1 MANKSWVTLDVT
13 GIDGVTITGVT
24 INYAVG
30 SIPTAVIDFVPGGPG
45 QIDVSKAPAAV
56 LADVE
61 SKKRDDITIDLKV
74 RSYASSGGGYT
85 RKTKFEGL
93 LDGMNVSNSVGQNRY
108 QAVAKGKAQ
117 VLRELTKITPGL
129 YPTSINI
136 YKNPGYSGNT
146 SAQKGDNQAHNALN
160 GMLFRLAGKGKTPEN
175 TDPITFYTDLMKE
188 LMEMQEN
195 DWEKFI
201 GTEKLVQGGI
211 PLEEVFSS
219 EGYKKGL
226 KTGKKFFE
234 DRDLS
239 AVTGGSMQGQV
250 SRKDIANGIMKHFI
264 EGPDNIL
271 DNYLS
276 FLGEMNCSV
285 IFGNSKMIV
294 IPSNSVLKQELSPP
308 GDQESQ
314 TEPNKAGPAD
324 YNGYVYNDNG
334 FKDIAHVLVLRTGAV
349 GGYSN
354 GSVTKE
360 RMIIGQYSNKESKA
374 SGVLAVYGNPWM
386 VTFPHTAQPKDAE
399 KIKTSAESGDVLPD
413 GAKGTSG
420 GEKEASQSEERE
432 EEKNKSYEEELK
444 ESVKNY
450 AETMYYHA
458 KYFDR
463 QGSINLD
470 FNPQWV
476 PGTGGWLYIKEA
488 NTFISFYV
496 TSVTHRVDM
505 APPNSGTAITTINFC
520 SGRLGSTPS
529 GTSEDKYLGYNIGKE
544 QGAQKAFLQDT
555 ESESTSGF

>member
-1 MANKSWVTLDVT
+1 MAGKSWVTLDVT
-13 GIDGVTITGVT
+13 GISGVTITGVT

-30 SIPTAVIDFVPGGPG
+30 SIPTAMIDFVPGTAG
-45 QIDVSKAPAAV
+45 QIDVTKASASV
-56 LADVE
+56 LEDVE
-61 SKKRDDITIDLKV
+61 SKKRDDVSIDLKV
-74 RSYASSGGGYT
+74 RTYASAGGEYT
-85 RKTKFEGL
+85 RKIKFEGL

-146 SAQKGDNQAHNALN
+146 SAQKGDNQAHTALN
-160 GMLFRLAGKGKTPEN
+160 GMLHKLAGKGETPEN

-195 DWEKFI
+195 EWEKFI

-211 PLEEVFSS
+211 PLKEVFESA
-219 EGYKKGL
+219 GYKKGL
-226 KTGKKFFE
+226 QTGKQFFE
-234 DRDLS
+234 NRDLS
-239 AVTGGSMQGQV
+239 AVTGGSAQGQV

-276 FLGEMNCSV
+276 FLAEMNCSV

-294 IPSNSVLKQELSPP
+294 VPSNSVLKQELTPP

-334 FKDIAHVLVLRTGAV
+334 YKDIAHVLVLRTGAV

-360 RMIIGQYSNKESKA
+360 RMVIGQYSNNESKA

-386 VTFPHTAQPKDAE
+386 VTFPHTAQPKDAQE
-399 KIKTSAESGDVLPD
+399 VKTSAESGNVLPD

-420 GEKEASQSEERE
+420 GEGEAAKGEARE
-432 EEKNKSYEEELK
+432 EEKNSTYEEELR

-470 FNPQWV
+470 FNPQWA

-488 NTFISFYV
+488 KTFISFYV

-505 APPNSGTAITTINFC
+505 SPPNNGTAVTTINFC

-544 QGAQKAFLQDT
+544 KGAQKAFIGDT
-555 ESESTSGF
+555 GAE